1 MNAYPSWKYIIVVTV
16 LVVSFVYSL
25 PNFYNSYPAIEI
37 KSNVDVLNENNIS
50 KYLEIINIKN
60 IKIQKNFIKD
70 DKLFLLFGDTEEQLK
85 AYTEFNSSNNN
96 ASYTLSSFSDTP
108 KWMESIGAYP
118 MFLGLDLKG
127 GVHFLLQVDHENI
140 TTNMLREIQSD
151 IKKILIKNKYR
162 YNLIYQSED
171 KITIEFDENKPI
183 DEIIVAINENNEYLS
198 NLVINKKTIDNKIN
212 LLISPS
218 KDSIDFDVKSA
229 LAKNLTILRSRVDEL
244 GVAQPIL
251 QKQGKDRIIVQLP
264 GLQDSTRAKSIL
276 GSTATL
282 EFRLTKGT
290 PQDWFD
296 SKLSGRPTIN
306 SSTLYQQRGG
316 DPVLLSRKVIVAGED
331 IKDANTGFDSTSNTP
346 AVFVNLS
353 DYGASKMLDIT
364 SRNTGNK
371 MAVIFVEQDK
381 KEVINVAT
389 IREAFGKR
397 FQITGLNLDEAKDL
411 AILLRSGAL
420 SAPMHIIEERT
431 IGPSLGE
438 DNILAG
444 KNSMYFG
451 LFLVGLFMFFYYRL
465 FGLIANIALIANI
478 VIIIAILSLF
488 QATLTLSGIAG
499 IVLTVGMAVDSN
511 VLIFER
517 IREEMLN
524 GNSPNA
530 SIYSGYQKAFSTI
543 SDANITTLIAAIAL
557 LTIGTG
563 AVKGFAVTL
572 VIGILS
578 SMFTSIVGT
587 RALVSIIYERKETKK
602 ISI

>member
-50 KYLEIINIKN
+50 KYLEIINVKN
-60 IKIQKNFIKD
+60 IKTQKNFIKD
-70 DKLFLLFGDTEEQLK
+70 NKLFLLFGDTEEQLK

-140 TTNMLREIQSD
+140 ITNMLREIQSD
-151 IKKILIKNKYR
+151 VKKILIKNKYR

-171 KITIEFDENKPI
+171 KITVEFDESKPI
-183 DEIIVAINENNEYLS
+183 DEIIVTINENLS
-198 NLVINKKTIDNKIN
+198 NLVINKKTIDDKVN

-218 KDSIDFDVKSA
+218 KNLIDLDIKSA

-306 SSTLYQQRGG
+306 SATLYQQRGG
-316 DPVLLSRKVIVAGED
+316 DPVLLSRKVIVAGDD

-353 DYGASKMLDIT
+353 DYGASKMLDVT
-364 SRNTGNK
+364 SRNTGKK

-381 KEVINVAT
+381 KEVINIAT

-420 SAPMHIIEERT
+420 SAPMQIIEERT
-431 IGPSLGE
+431 VGPSLGE
-438 DNILAG
+438 YNILAG

-478 VIIIAILSLF
+478 VIIIAVLSLF

-602 ISI
+602 LSI

>member
-1 MNAYPSWKYIIVVTV
+1 MSAYPTWKYILVITV
-16 LVVSFVYSL
+16 LVTSFVYSL

-37 KSNVDVLNENNIS
+37 KSNIDILNENNIS
-50 KYLEIINIKN
+50 KYLEIIKVKN
-60 IKIQKNFIKD
+60 IKTQKDFIKD

-140 TTNMLREIQSD
+140 ITNMLREIQSD
-151 IKKILIKNKYR
+151 VKKILIKNKYR

-171 KITIEFDENKPI
+171 KITVEFNESKPI
-183 DEIIVAINENNEYLS
+183 DEIIVTINENIS
-198 NLVINKKTIDNKIN
+198 NLVINKKTIDDKVN

-218 KDSIDFDVKSA
+218 KKLINLDVKSA

-306 SSTLYQQRGG
+306 SATLYQQRGG
-316 DPVLLSRKVIVAGED
+316 DPVLLSRKVIVAGDD

-353 DYGASKMLDIT
+353 DYGASKMLDVT

-371 MAVIFVEQDK
+371 MAVIFVEQNK

-420 SAPMHIIEERT
+420 SAPMQIIEERT
-431 IGPSLGE
+431 VGPSLGE
-438 DNILAG
+438 YNILAG

-465 FGLIANIALIANI
+465 FGLIANIALVANI
-478 VIIIAILSLF
+478 VIIIAVLSLF

>member
-1 MNAYPSWKYIIVVTV
+1 
-16 LVVSFVYSL
+16 
-25 PNFYNSYPAIEI
+25 
-37 KSNVDVLNENNIS
+37 
-50 KYLEIINIKN
+50 
-60 IKIQKNFIKD
+60 
-70 DKLFLLFGDTEEQLK
+70 
-85 AYTEFNSSNNN
+85 
-96 ASYTLSSFSDTP
+96 
-108 KWMESIGAYP
+108 MESIGAHP

-127 GVHFLLQVDHENI
+127 GVHFLLQVDHDNI

-151 IKKILIKNKYR
+151 VKKILIKNKYR

-171 KITIEFDENKPI
+171 KITVEFDENKPI
-183 DEIIVAINENNEYLS
+183 DEIIIKINENLS
-198 NLVINKKTIDNKIN
+198 DLVINKKTIDTKVN

-218 KDSIDFDVKSA
+218 KNLIDLDVKSV
-229 LAKNLTILRSRVDEL
+229 LAKNLTILRSRVNEL
-244 GVAQPIL
+244 GVAQPVL

-296 SKLSGRPTIN
+296 SKLSGRSTIN
-306 SSTLYQQRGG
+306 LATLYKQRGG

-331 IKDANTGFDSTSNTP
+331 IKDANTGFDSVSNTP

-353 DYGASKMLDIT
+353 DYGASRMLDVT
-364 SRNTGNK
+364 SKNTGNK

-381 KEVINVAT
+381 KEVINIAT
-389 IREAFGKR
+389 IREAFSKR

-420 SAPMHIIEERT
+420 SAPMQIIEERT

-438 DNILAG
+438 YNILAG

-451 LFLVGLFMFFYYRL
+451 LLLVGLFMFFYYRL

-478 VIIIAILSLF
+478 VIIVAVLSLF

-499 IVLTVGMAVDSN
+499 IVLTIGMAVDSN

-530 SIYSGYQKAFSTI
+530 SIHSGYQKAFSTI

-563 AVKGFAVTL
+563 VVKGFAVTL

-587 RALVSIIYERKETKK
+587 RALVSIIYERKETKNL
-602 ISI
+602 SI

>member
-1 MNAYPSWKYIIVVTV
+1 MNAYPPWKYIIVATV
-16 LVVSFVYSL
+16 LIISFIYSL

-37 KSNVDVLNENNIS
+37 KSNDDVLAKNNIS

-60 IKIQKNFIKD
+60 IKTQKNFIKD

-85 AYTEFNSSNNN
+85 AYTELNSSNNN

-108 KWMESIGAYP
+108 KWMESIGAHP

-127 GVHFLLQVDHENI
+127 GVHFLLQVDHDNI

-151 IKKILIKNKYR
+151 VKKILIKNKYR

-171 KITIEFDENKPI
+171 KITVEFDESKPI
-183 DEIIVAINENNEYLS
+183 DEIIITINENLD
-198 NLVINKKTIDNKIN
+198 NLVINKKTIDDKVN

-218 KDSIDFDVKSA
+218 KKLIDLDVRSA
-229 LAKNLTILRSRVDEL
+229 LTKNLTILRSRVDEL

-290 PQDWFD
+290 PQDWID

-306 SSTLYQQRGG
+306 SATLYQQRGG
-316 DPVLLSRKVIVAGED
+316 DPVLLSRKVIVAGDD
-331 IKDANTGFDSTSNTP
+331 IKDANTGFDSSSNTP

-353 DYGASKMLDIT
+353 DYGASKMLDVT

-371 MAVIFVEQDK
+371 MAVIFVEQNK

-411 AILLRSGAL
+411 SILLRSGAL
-420 SAPMHIIEERT
+420 SAPMQIIEERT

-438 DNILAG
+438 YNILAG

-478 VIIIAILSLF
+478 VIIIAVLSLF

-530 SIYSGYQKAFSTI
+530 SIHSGYQKAFSTI